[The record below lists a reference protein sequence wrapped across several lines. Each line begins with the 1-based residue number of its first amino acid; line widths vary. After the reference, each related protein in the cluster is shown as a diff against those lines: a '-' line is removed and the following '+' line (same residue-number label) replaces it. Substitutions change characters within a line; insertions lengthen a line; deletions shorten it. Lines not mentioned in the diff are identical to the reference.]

1 MYRRR
6 FGLPLA
12 TALIAIAVVATPS
25 LAWAGSTS
33 GPAVHARRAGSLPS
47 RCPSAATISAAAG
60 TAYTFLHRYPGTWDR
75 RRFPS
80 VVCYYRD
87 AANPARSHEIQAE
100 YNDAPNT
107 HGVPEPAS
115 FIGLFHGVLPGST
128 TRSHTGSR
136 YAGAGVVAAWARGI
150 GYAAFTKYAMGTNTV
165 TRRHLE
171 AVLAAI
177 M

>member
-1 MYRRR
+1 MLVSRPD
-6 FGLPLA
+6 GSPTGNSQLTLA
-12 TALIAIAVVATPS
+12 HT
-25 LAWAGSTS
+25 
-33 GPAVHARRAGSLPS
+33 RQAGSLPS
-47 RCPSAATISAAAG
+47 RCPSAGTISAAAG

-75 RRFPS
+75 GRFPS

-87 AANPARSHEIQAE
+87 AANPARSHQMQAE

-107 HGVPEPAS
+107 LAVPEPAS
-115 FIGLFHGVLPGST
+115 FIGLFHGVAPGST
-128 TRSHTGSR
+128 TRSHTGST